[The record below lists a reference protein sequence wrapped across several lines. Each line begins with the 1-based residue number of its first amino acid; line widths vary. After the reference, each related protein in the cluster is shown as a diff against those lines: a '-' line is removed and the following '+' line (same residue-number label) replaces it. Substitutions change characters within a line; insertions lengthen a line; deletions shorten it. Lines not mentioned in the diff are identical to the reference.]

1 MRRSRRQS
9 CRWLALATCAALLTG
24 CDSPLAQ
31 VVGAVGERPAG
42 SDLIALE
49 EGKAT
54 RIYYQFV
61 DERGAVRF
69 VESLELVPPKWRE
82 RVGFVE
88 SSTPPPMSPRDM
100 QRAIQAQQVRL
111 GVRTSAGKRGP
122 QIIMYSADWCSA
134 CTAAKKYLDEKG
146 IEYEEKNVDD
156 KSVAREMRTKTGS
169 RGIPV
174 FDIDG
179 AILKGFNARQL
190 EKMIKAAG

>member
-1 MRRSRRQS
+1 MLKPRGQS
-9 CRWLALATCAALLTG
+9 CLLATLLACATPLSG

-31 VVGAVGERPAG
+31 VAAVVAERPEG

-49 EGKAT
+49 EGEAT

-69 VESLELVPPKWRE
+69 VESLELVPPQWRE

-88 SSTPPPMSPRDM
+88 SSTPPPMSPQDM
-100 QRAIQAQQVRL
+100 KRAIQAQRVRL
-111 GVRTSAGKRGP
+111 EVRASTGKRGP
-122 QIIMYSADWCSA
+122 QIIMYSADWCGA
-134 CTAAKKYLDEKG
+134 CRAAKKYMDEIG
-146 IEYEEKNVDD
+146 IEYEERNVDNE
-156 KSVAREMRTKTGS
+156 SVAQEMRTKTGG

-179 AILKGFNARQL
+179 AILKGFNAQRL
-190 EKMIKAAG
+190 EKMIQAAS

>member
-1 MRRSRRQS
+1 V
-9 CRWLALATCAALLTG
+9 ALFSA

-31 VVGAVGERPAG
+31 VAGVAGERPVD

-69 VESLELVPPKWRE
+69 VQSLELVPPKWRE

-100 QRAIQAQQVRL
+100 QRAIQARQVRL
-111 GVRTSAGKRGP
+111 EVRVSAGKRGP

-134 CTAAKKYLDEKG
+134 CRAAKKYLDG
-146 IEYEEKNVDD
+146 MGVEYEEKNVDD
-156 KSVAREMRTKTGS
+156 KSVAREMRGKTGS

-179 AILKGFNARQL
+179 AILKGFNPKQL
-190 EKMIKAAG
+190 EKMIKSAG